1 MALKTTTKPF
11 AWGKNYNRQK
21 SRQQIKQTLPTHGRD
36 ERLMPLMRETATEP
50 GVWAGGEETGNQRGE
65 RENGKSDSHET
76 GSWRRVGQGTGGTDI
91 PLRELLSVT

>member
-21 SRQQIKQTLPTHGRD
+21 SRQQIEQTLPTHGRD

-50 GVWAGGEETGNQRGE
+50 GVWRGVRRPETREGNGKTAKAILTKRVPGGEWDKA
-65 RENGKSDSHET
+65 REGLTFLCASC
-76 GSWRRVGQGTGGTDI
+76 
-91 PLRELLSVT
+91 LA